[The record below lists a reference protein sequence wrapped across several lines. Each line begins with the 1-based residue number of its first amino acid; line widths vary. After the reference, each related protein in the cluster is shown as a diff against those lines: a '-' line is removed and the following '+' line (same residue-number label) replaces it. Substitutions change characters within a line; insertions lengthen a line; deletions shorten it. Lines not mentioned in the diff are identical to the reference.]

1 MKQLL
6 AAAAVVAVGLATPAA
21 ASAATFSVSP
31 PRDCYGSGH
40 PVELSGSGFTP
51 SNEVSVTKDGR
62 PVDPSQPTVPTDVN
76 GAFSNIGLRFGQ
88 ESGRETHTYA
98 ATDTTDPS
106 LTASTQVLLSAVN
119 VRLRPQSGAPGRRL
133 RIRANGFTT
142 GETLWVHV
150 VRGRSKR
157 HIKLGRLRGD
167 CHNLTTRRR
176 ILPRDARVGI
186 YTVQFDAF
194 RKYVKAGPS
203 TRQNS
208 VSYTINVRRIFRPA
222 VASSGWSR
230 IF

>member
-1 MKQLL
+1 MKHLL
-6 AAAAVVAVGLATPAA
+6 AATALAAVGLAAPAA

-31 PRDCYGSGH
+31 TKPCYGSGER
-40 PVELSGSGFTP
+40 VLLAGSGFTP
-51 SNEVSVTKDGR
+51 GGAVDVSKDASSLGSAFA
-62 PVDPSQPTVPTDVN
+62 DPN
-76 GAFSNIGLRFGQ
+76 GAFAGVSLKLGQ
-88 ESGRETHTYA
+88 PSGRASHTYT
-98 ATDTTDPS
+98 ATDITDPS
-106 LTASTQVLLSAVN
+106 LTASVQLLMSAVN
-119 VRLRPQSGAPGRRL
+119 VRVRPQSGAPGRRL

-142 GETLWVHV
+142 GKVLWVHV

-157 HIKLGRLRGD
+157 HIKLGRLKGD

-176 ILPRDARVGI
+176 ILPRDARVGL

-203 TRQNS
+203 TRENS

-222 VASSGWSR
+222 AAASGWSR